1 MTEQEYNPSHMNFRT
16 KYSLGKFNSSILKSH
31 HFVEKRIKWA
41 QDAKAQ
47 YPNKFPLIVERA
59 QDRAANS
66 PTNDL
71 AEMGNPK

>member
-1 MTEQEYNPSHMNFRT
+1 MNQSYFFT
-16 KYSLGKFNSSILKSH
+16 
-31 HFVEKRIKWA
+31 EKRIKWA
-41 QDAKAQ
+41 QDAKTQ

-66 PTNDL
+66 PTLDL